1 VGVEELRQR
10 IDDIDRK
17 LVELLND
24 RAAAALEIGQLKS
37 TGNMPVYAPHRE
49 AEIVR
54 QIRAGNPGPLPN
66 SSIEAIYR
74 EIISCMRGLEKVPRV
89 VYLGPPGTFT
99 NQAARDRFGTC
110 VDYSPAETIE
120 SVFIAVSKH
129 QADLG
134 VVPIENSM
142 GGGVIETLDM
152 FMEYDLKIC
161 DEIVLAIH
169 QNLLGKCQLEEVK
182 KVCSKPE
189 ALTQC
194 RVWLGEHLPHV
205 EILPVASTAIAA
217 KTAAQEPNTAAVASR
232 EAAELY
238 ELDVLAENI
247 EDHHDNVTRFVV
259 LSRHLCGRTGRDRT
273 AIMFAV
279 KNEVGA
285 LYQMLSPFKK
295 AKINMTKIES
305 RPSRTKAW
313 DYCFFVDFLGHA
325 EDPPVK
331 KALEELEKQ
340 CRHLQILG
348 SFPASDS

>member
-1 VGVEELRQR
+1 VEEFRQR

-17 LVELLND
+17 VVQLLNE
-24 RAAAALEIGQLKS
+24 RAAAALEIGKLKS
-37 TGNMPVYAPHRE
+37 TENTPVYAPHRE
-49 AEIVR
+49 AEVVR
-54 QIRAGNPGPLPN
+54 RIKSGNPGPL
-66 SSIEAIYR
+66 SDSALEAIYR

-99 NQAARDRFGTC
+99 HEAARDRFGTC
-110 VDYSPAETIE
+110 VEYSSAETIE

-169 QNLLGKCQLEEVK
+169 QNLLGKCRLEEVK

-194 RVWLGEHLPHV
+194 RVWLSEHLPHA
-205 EILPVASTAIAA
+205 EILPTASTAIAA
-217 KTAAQEPNTAAVASR
+217 RTATEEAGTAAVASL

-238 ELDVLAENI
+238 DLDVLAANI
-247 EDHHDNVTRFVV
+247 EDHHDNVTRFVA
-259 LSRHLCGRTGRDRT
+259 LSRVLCGRTGRDRT

-285 LYQMLSPFKK
+285 LYQMLSPFKR
-295 AKINMTKIES
+295 ASINMTKIES

-325 EDPPVK
+325 EDPEVK
-331 KALEELEKQ
+331 QALEELETQ
-340 CRHLQILG
+340 CRYLQVLG
-348 SFPASDS
+348 SFPVSDA